1 MIGGGIRGAADQ
13 ALAKNLANDS
23 NQLRNPAC
31 FARRN
36 KAELVGCTRF

>member
-1 MIGGGIRGAADQ
+1 MIGVAMRGGADE

-23 NQLRNPAC
+23 SQLRNHAG

-36 KAELVGCTRF
+36 KAELVGCTQF